1 VIFLSTLLLSIF
13 ITVGLIPVLQT
24 LASRMNLMDSP
35 GARKVHSAPIP
46 RVGGIAMAAG
56 AFVPVVLW
64 NPSNPFVRAY
74 LAGAAIMIA
83 FGIVDDIRNLPP
95 KWKLL
100 GQILAALVVV
110 FAGGVK
116 IHSLG
121 ALLPESAVL
130 AEWVCVPLTVLIIV
144 GVTNAVNLADGLDG
158 LAGGICLLVFV
169 CIGYLA
175 WLEEDLV
182 IGLVALALAGS
193 IFGFL
198 RFNTH
203 PATVFMGDTG
213 SQLLGF
219 SAVTLSIDL
228 TQRDTPIS
236 PLVPLVLLGLPV
248 LDTLSVMAI
257 RIARRRPLFSADMN
271 HLHHNLMAC
280 GLHQG
285 ESVVAIYVLQ
295 MFLVVSAFLFRFHS
309 DWMLLGGYLV
319 FSAVTV
325 LFITVANRTGWTLR
339 ADDHTATDYFGSRL
353 LRKVK
358 SGGIGIRRLFPVLEF
373 GLPLLLIVTCLVPS
387 KVPGYVSW
395 CALGFLGV
403 ILAARCFRKERVGDV
418 LRFVLYIMI
427 PVVVYAGS
435 TAPAGWMKGAPLR
448 LINTVFI
455 VLAVLDIAVSKL
467 SRRREGFNS
476 TPLDFLVILLAVL
489 VPNLPERSLQEYNLG
504 LVAIKIIILYFS
516 YEVLIAEVQ
525 MKCDRV
531 MVGTLGALAVVFL
544 KGVAS

>member
-1 VIFLSTLLLSIF
+1 MIFLSTLLLSIF

-24 LASRMNLMDSP
+24 LALRMNLLDSP
-35 GARKVHSAPIP
+35 GARKVHSVPIP

-56 AFVPVVLW
+56 AFVPVALW
-64 NPSNPFVRAY
+64 NLSDPFVRAY
-74 LAGAAIMIA
+74 LAGAAILIA
-83 FGIVDDIRNLPP
+83 FGIVDDIRNLEP

-100 GQILAALVVV
+100 GQLGAATIVV

-116 IHSLG
+116 IHHLG

-130 AEWVCVPLTVLIIV
+130 PEWVGVPLTVLVIV

-158 LAGGICLLVFV
+158 LAGGICLLIFV

-175 WLEEDLV
+175 WLQEDLV

-219 SAVTLSIDL
+219 SAVTLSLDL

-236 PLVPLVLLGLPV
+236 PMIPLVLLGLPV

-257 RIARRRPLFSADMN
+257 RVARRRPLFSADMN
-271 HLHHNLMAC
+271 HLHHNLMTC
-280 GLHQG
+280 GLQQG
-285 ESVVAIYVLQ
+285 ESVVTIYVLQ

-309 DWMLLGGYLV
+309 DWLLLGGYLV
-319 FSAVTV
+319 FSAVTI
-325 LFITVANRTGWTLR
+325 LFITVATRTGWTFR
-339 ADDHTATDYFGSRL
+339 ADDNATTDFFGSRL
-353 LRKVK
+353 LRKAK
-358 SGGIGIRRLFPVLEF
+358 FEGIGIRKLFPILEF
-373 GLPLLLIVTCLVPS
+373 GLPFLLIVTCLVPS
-387 KVPGYVSW
+387 KVPGYVSY
-395 CALGFLGV
+395 CALGSFGA
-403 ILAARCFRKERVGDV
+403 ILAARYFRKERVGDV

-427 PVVVYAGS
+427 PVVVYGG
-435 TAPAGWMKGAPLR
+435 TIAPVGWMKEAPLR
-448 LINTVFI
+448 LFNAVFI
-455 VLAVLDIAVSKL
+455 LLALLDIVISKL

-504 LVAIKIIILYFS
+504 LVATKIIILYFS

-525 MKCDRV
+525 MKYDRV

-544 KGVAS
+544 KGGA